1 MAANEHKNLLDANRH
16 NPLGYEGAANETVL
30 SKGEGTSAAA
40 RDGNL
45 EWAPRSTMGVTNY
58 KMQGY
63 TVGTTNFQYG
73 EDVADNKSPFIMDV
87 DYGAST
93 VAGGSLAPMNIFRIG
108 QSCIAPEN
116 ATLDSITGWV
126 SSNNSTDITIAICRA
141 IVDPSSTSNL
151 VPTVISEFSVTG
163 GGNNSMLVAV
173 DIQSIGVEIAK
184 SDIIFP
190 MIKEAVAGSNLHMN
204 LTLKTVTF

>member
-30 SKGEGTSAAA
+30 SKGAGTSAEA
-40 RDGNL
+40 RDGL
-45 EWAPRSTMGVTNY
+45 LQWAARSTMGVTNY

-93 VAGGSLAPMNIFRIG
+93 VAGGSLAPMNMFRIG
-108 QSCIAPEN
+108 QSCIVPED

-126 SSNNSTDITIAICRA
+126 SSNGGNDITIAICSFV
-141 IVDPSSTSNL
+141 VDPSSTANV
-151 VPTVISEFSVTG
+151 VPTVISEFTVAGKS
-163 GGNNSMLVAV
+163 NNSLLVSIGI
-173 DIQSIGVEIAK
+173 DSIGVNILK
-184 SDIIFP
+184 SNIIFP
-190 MIKEAVAGSNLHMN
+190 MIKEAVAGSNLFMN
-204 LTLKTVTF
+204 LTLQTVTF